1 MAFAVRS
8 DLTVEHSPHGSVEI
22 HGRCLPVP
30 RPHYLLFQDKS
41 GQWCASPPLDPTGW
55 GSTRDSAIIALLSHP
70 EYLERAYIAGWP
82 QPCRADFIEG
92 PEPEGGQIDEVSYAG
107 ESSNSKATRRR
118 RSFKV
123 I

>member
-1 MAFAVRS
+1 M
-8 DLTVEHSPHGSVEI
+8 
-22 HGRCLPVP
+22 P
-30 RPHYLLFQDKS
+30 RPHYLLFQVKG
-41 GQWCASPPLDPTGW
+41 GQWCASPPGFLDLALDPTGW

-92 PEPEGGQIDEVSYAG
+92 PKPEGAQIDEISYRG
-107 ESSNSKATRRR
+107 ESSNSKAIRRR

-123 I
+123 V